1 MLAKDNK
8 LSSDVAE
15 LRKVIAK
22 NNDEVKKLKKDL
34 VSQNKY
40 VASLELYWS
49 EMMKLAIEKR
59 REDNILSTW
68 SLDRKISITTS
79 PSGRPKQMFLIDDVK
94 QL

>member
-1 MLAKDNK
+1 M
-8 LSSDVAE
+8 AE

-22 NNDEVKKLKKDL
+22 NNEEVEKLKKDL

-40 VASLELYWS
+40 VASLELYQS
-49 EMMKLAIEKR
+49 EMTKLAIEKR

-68 SLDRKISITTS
+68 SLDGKISIKTS
-79 PSGRPKQMFLIDDVK
+79 PSGRPRQMFSIDDVN